1 MTLYEEILQFDEFFT
16 SIRRHDDF
24 LVFDL
29 KLPLN
34 WEDKK
39 ILTSR
44 GDKIQMKIG
53 TQNQTHKIV
62 SFFTLFNEE
71 STSLLIAEI
80 QAIIKWNKDI
90 EEKSTLLNM
99 KMMELKKMFSENNVD
114 SLRELEFNFT
124 PKMTFN
130 EKGEK
135 AEEGSLVA
143 TRDIKGQ

>member
-29 KLPLN
+29 KLPLS

-39 ILTSR
+39 ILNQR

-53 TQNQTHKIV
+53 TQNQSHKIV

-71 STSLLIAEI
+71 STSLLIEEI
-80 QAIIKWNKDI
+80 KGIIKWNTDI
-90 EEKSTLLNM
+90 EEKSNLLNM

-114 SLRELEFNFT
+114 SLRKLKFNFT
-124 PKMTFN
+124 PNMILN
-130 EKGEK
+130 EKGK
-135 AEEGSLVA
+135 EGSLVA

>member
-29 KLPLN
+29 KLPLS

-39 ILTSR
+39 ILNQR

-62 SFFTLFNEE
+62 SFFTLFTEE
-71 STSLLIAEI
+71 STCILIEEI
-80 QAIIKWNKDI
+80 KGIIKWNTDI
-90 EEKSTLLNM
+90 EEKSNLLNM
-99 KMMELKKMFSENNVD
+99 KMMELKYNLK
-114 SLRELEFNFT
+114 
-124 PKMTFN
+124 K
-130 EKGEK
+130 
-135 AEEGSLVA
+135 
-143 TRDIKGQ
+143 IKLLKI

>member
-29 KLPLN
+29 KLPLS

-39 ILTSR
+39 ILNQR

-53 TQNQTHKIV
+53 TQNQSHKIV

-71 STSLLIAEI
+71 STSLLIEEI
-80 QAIIKWNKDI
+80 KGIIKWNTDI
-90 EEKSTLLNM
+90 EEKSNLLNM

-114 SLRELEFNFT
+114 SLRKLEFKFYT
-124 PKMTFN
+124 KH
-130 EKGEK
+130 
-135 AEEGSLVA
+135 
-143 TRDIKGQ
+143 DIK

>member
-34 WEDKK
+34 WEDKN
-39 ILTSR
+39 ILNQR
-44 GDKIQMKIG
+44 GDKIQMKTG
-53 TQNQTHKIV
+53 SKNENHKII
-62 SFFTLFNEE
+62 SFFTPFSEE
-71 STSLLIAEI
+71 GTSLLIGEI
-80 QAIIKWNKDI
+80 KAIIKWNTDI
-90 EEKSTLLNM
+90 EEKSNLLNM

-114 SLRELEFNFT
+114 ALRKLEFNFT
-124 PKMTFN
+124 PNMILN
-130 EKGEK
+130 EKGK
-135 AEEGSLVA
+135 EGRLVA